1 MAILAWLVKYVATP
15 QLSNSKAFLINMM
28 VYAIYLFVFSF
39 NWFGSMSITS
49 YYFNKHMEKL
59 FVSRTPGLDGI
70 RNIEDFWIFAEGPML
85 DSLFPE
91 PGEMDGNLIV
101 GGPRLRQAKVR
112 NNSCEVHSHLKYL
125 QHSCYGHYTVS
136 TEDRK
141 TFGPGTTSPWVFS
154 HMGSDYYQG
163 LVTTYGGGGY
173 HLDLPLNKIDA
184 LQAIQELRQ
193 NNWLTRGTRVV
204 FVDVV
209 VYSVN
214 VDKLLIAKLL
224 VEFPPTGDALP
235 SWFFEDSNTTIFSQ
249 SMDYFV
255 FVSGMI
261 SMAFNVYFLLL
272 EACRLVY
279 LKLAYFSRFW
289 NYFDFSVAICS
300 IISLKYGIEYYYLIS
315 STMAK
320 LPNGVDIPEFE
331 VLAVC
336 SLALRATTA
345 IALLMSWLKIFYF
358 LRVGSSTLAK
368 IKVSVWSCVL
378 NSLGLFMVFML
389 LVFAFTH
396 LAHHVLGP
404 HLHEYSTVSITF
416 SSLLRAL
423 LWDFDLEELQRSR
436 PVFGPMILLV
446 YLSLVLTV
454 LWSIP
459 LAIFAR
465 SHTDVM
471 SEISRRCNLWDQW
484 KEMVWGQY
492 SYRQG
497 KVTSEE
503 ELRLL
508 LEQEGLTD
516 EDMAAVLSRM
526 GVRRGQHVDS
536 HHLRNALGCLQDA
549 EMLPESAVRW
559 LTDLQQ
565 RVDAAGQ
572 TMVALTDRVR
582 EAVDVASGNAML
594 SP

>member
-1 MAILAWLVKYVATP
+1 MMTFAVY
-15 QLSNSKAFLINMM
+15 LI
-28 VYAIYLFVFSF
+28 VFSSVG
-39 NWFGSMSITS
+39 FGSMNINSH
-49 YYFNKHMEKL
+49 YFNKHMEKL
-59 FVSRTPGLDGI
+59 LVSRTFGLAGI

-91 PGEMDGNLIV
+91 PGEMDGNIIV
-101 GGPRLRQAKVR
+101 GGPRLRQAKVQ

-125 QHSCYGHYTVS
+125 QDSCYGHYTIS
-136 TEDRK
+136 TEDREA
-141 TFGPGTTSPWVFS
+141 FGPGTTSPWVFS
-154 HMGSDYYQG
+154 HTGSDYYRG
-163 LVTTYGGGGY
+163 LVATYGGGGY
-173 HLDLPLNKIDA
+173 HLELPSNKIDA
-184 LQAIQELRQ
+184 LQAIQALRQ
-193 NNWLTRGTRVV
+193 NNWLTRGTRAV

-214 VDKLLIAKLL
+214 VDQLLIAKLL

-235 SWFFEDSNTTIFSQ
+235 SWFFEVSRTSLFSKSKDYYIF
-249 SMDYFV
+249 V
-255 FVSGMI
+255 CAMI
-261 SMAFNVYFLLL
+261 SMTFNVYFLLL

-279 LKLAYFSRFW
+279 LKLTYFSRFW
-289 NYFDFSVAICS
+289 NYFDLSVSIGS
-300 IISLKYGIEYYYLIS
+300 IISLRFGIKNYLFIA
-315 STMAK
+315 STLDK
-320 LPNGVDIPEFE
+320 LPDGVDIPSFE
-331 VLAVC
+331 ILARNGFNVKV
-336 SLALRATTA
+336 TTS
-345 IALLMSWLKIFYF
+345 IALSLCWLKIFYF

-368 IKVSVWSCVL
+368 IRVSVWSCVL
-378 NSLGLFMVFML
+378 NSLGFFMVFVL

-404 HLHEYSTVSITF
+404 HLHEYSTLGATTT
-416 SSLLRAL
+416 SLLRAL

-549 EMLPESAVRW
+549 EMLPEVAVRW
-559 LTDLQQ
+559 LTDLKQ

-572 TMVALTDRVR
+572 KMVALTDKVHMTL
-582 EAVDVASGNAML
+582 EVASGDG
-594 SP
+594 S